1 MNRILSSDFHRTIRN
16 PIIYILPV
24 GLIFTLILA
33 IFYSGTKGGQI
44 TISQVFSDAVEMQT
58 LIMIA
63 ADIVLIKLW
72 SGERKHGYIKNI
84 AGNVSGRHILPIS
97 KMIVGITLSV
107 VYVVFSFIYMIC
119 ASSVR
124 DTRIVYAPFSGQL
137 VELLLWV
144 LAGIASIAFMLM
156 LYELFN
162 SPTLCYIIAIM
173 LWSGML
179 ENLIL
184 QIVYLIFKNEFY
196 LGRYMLILGMKT
208 EESGCIEDL
217 IRTLIYIAVFM
228 GAAIFTARK
237 KDVNA

>member
-84 AGNVSGRHILPIS
+84 AGN
-97 KMIVGITLSV
+97 GITLNV
-107 VYVVFSFIYMIC
+107 VYVLVSFIYMIC